1 MIYYLLT
8 FIIGFY
14 IGQRLPYW
22 TTGILDW
29 FEKRRIL
36 STITPTSVDEY
47 RLCEDLHLW
56 IDANSIN
63 EKGEY
68 VKISVCNK
76 CGFIPSKNLMATEQ
90 GLERIKE
97 NRRLLDLEDKIR
109 EDFIDM
115 EEANLRDHFKQE
127 IENGLSFEKLIE
139 AYNAGQNLKQRF
151 TIYKMVRADKEKQEP
166 RSET

>member
-1 MIYYLLT
+1 VN
-8 FIIGFY
+8 
-14 IGQRLPYW
+14 
-22 TTGILDW
+22 DH
-29 FEKRRIL
+29 
-36 STITPTSVDEY
+36 
-47 RLCEDLHLW
+47 RLCKGPHTW

-68 VKISVCNK
+68 VKINVCNS
-76 CGFIPSKNLMATEQ
+76 CGFIPSKDLMATEQ

-97 NRRLLDLEDKIR
+97 NRRLLDLEDRIR

-115 EEANLRDHFKQE
+115 EEAGLRDHFKQE
-127 IENGLSFEKLIE
+127 IENGLSFEKLIQ

-166 RSET
+166 RSDA